1 MRCSICNKDCPD
13 GEIKLERVQGKIK
26 FSPCSECQNIIQK
39 TVLLKELE
47 DEETPSVPLW
57 DFE

>member
-13 GEIKLERVQGKIK
+13 GEIRIERVHGKIK
-26 FSPCSECQNIIQK
+26 FSPCSECNNIIQK